1 MESLLTKIPID
12 GKIDYFLDQIY
23 NKTKLKPVCSKLIF
37 KHLLLKLATEVTFI
51 ICNISYKQTDGCTM
65 GGPLSVTFRD
75 ILMVKMK
82 TERVVPTKPTFY
94 RRYVDDIYNERKK
107 NVEDT

>member
-37 KHLLLKLATEVTFI
+37 KHLLLKLATEVTFT

-82 TERVVPTKPTFY
+82 TERVVPTNLRFI
-94 RRYVDDIYNERKK
+94 VDM
-107 NVEDT
+107 

>member
-1 MESLLTKIPID
+1 
-12 GKIDYFLDQIY
+12 
-23 NKTKLKPVCSKLIF
+23 
-37 KHLLLKLATEVTFI
+37 
-51 ICNISYKQTDGCTM
+51 M